1 MIPLR
6 ILPYL
11 LFTLF
16 ISIPIFLLALEHRRR
31 HFHNYTDIERQRL
44 EMAVDDDTDIQFEIR
59 VVRKSSHSEKPR
71 GVLCSPD
78 RERKSCHGGS
88 PKSVRWA
95 DEVEGTVKVG
105 DLWGRYTD
113 VYGLDNGSNENLL
126 KGEPGK
132 LKRGVV

>member
-11 LFTLF
+11 ILTLF

-78 RERKSCHGGS
+78 REGRSCHGGS

-105 DLWGRYTD
+105 ELWGRYTD
-113 VYGLDNGSNENLL
+113 VYGLGTGSSENVLEEPGTL
-126 KGEPGK
+126 KGG
-132 LKRGVV
+132 GV